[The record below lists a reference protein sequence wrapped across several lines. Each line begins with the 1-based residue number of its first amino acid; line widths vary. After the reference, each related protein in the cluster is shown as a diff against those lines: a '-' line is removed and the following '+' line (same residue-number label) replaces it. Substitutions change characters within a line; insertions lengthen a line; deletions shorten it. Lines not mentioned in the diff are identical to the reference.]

1 MRGTKYKNRKQT
13 TAYGVVDSKRE
24 ARRLIKLKE
33 LEKLGEIS
41 DLKTQVSFELIPS
54 QRGEDGK
61 VVERACTYRA
71 DFVYFDSKG
80 NMHVEDTKGF
90 RTPDYIIKRKLMLK
104 VHGIRIEEI

>member
-1 MRGTKYKNRKQT
+1 MKGTKYKNRKQT

-71 DFVYFDSKG
+71 DFVYIDSNG